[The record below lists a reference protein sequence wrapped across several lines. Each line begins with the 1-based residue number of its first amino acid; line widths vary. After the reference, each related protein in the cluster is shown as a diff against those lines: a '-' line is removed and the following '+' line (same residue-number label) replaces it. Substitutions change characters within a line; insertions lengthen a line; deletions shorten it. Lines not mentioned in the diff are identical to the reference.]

1 MWMDSASFTMDSYS
15 KSSRMNTL
23 VGLGLGL
30 VPESSMIMHTN
41 SYLCIRGRT
50 YLRTMHSS

>member
-1 MWMDSASFTMDSYS
+1 MDSYS

-23 VGLGLGL
+23 IGLGLGL

-50 YLRTMHSS
+50 YLRTMDSS